1 MKKEMGWLS
10 SRCIC
15 SVLVELAKRPGT
27 PMDLRVRTHMTK
39 NNYVNIILKRLE
51 SEGIVKCL
59 NPKEK
64 IGKVFCVEPKNKY
77 RLEKLFKK
85 MKINQKI
92 NPLPHLNWNAY
103 GILFCRSLCR
113 QIRLVFKEAYK
124 LGNEMDFEN
133 NRKKRIN
140 VPGLQKEKL
149 TKMATSDI
157 HRAFNRLVKLGLMK
171 RKPVWPKEY
180 IFSKDAFKIIAFDHS
195 VVE

>member
-1 MKKEMGWLS
+1 MKNEVSWFS
-10 SRCIC
+10 ARCIC
-15 SVLVELAKRPGT
+15 SVLVELAKKPGT

-85 MKINQKI
+85 MKIKQKI
-92 NPLPHLNWNAY
+92 NLLPDLNWNAY
-103 GILFCRSLCR
+103 GMLFCRNLGR

-140 VPGLQKEKL
+140 VPALQKEKL
-149 TKMATSDI
+149 PKMATSDV

-171 RKPVWPKEY
+171 RKPAWPKEY
-180 IFSKDAFKIIAFDHS
+180 VFTKAALKIIAFENS
-195 VVE
+195 IVE